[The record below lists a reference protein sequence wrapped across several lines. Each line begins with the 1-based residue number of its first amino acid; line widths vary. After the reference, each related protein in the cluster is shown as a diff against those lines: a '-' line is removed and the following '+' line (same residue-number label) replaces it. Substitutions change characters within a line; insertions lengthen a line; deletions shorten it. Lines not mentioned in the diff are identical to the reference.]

1 MLYRVRRAGSCRAQG
16 VLAPLSVRSV
26 VGAVLAHG
34 SAFRRHR
41 SIRPGE
47 GVESSVARD
56 GRHRVRSAWSRKAN
70 EVGTGGRRGCGP
82 RTHGVL
88 PRRTRV
94 TEYPPVVHRVCGQA
108 PSSVD
113 DAVTRMWTDGVMGD
127 RSHRVVGHVERLV
140 AVWHPARSRVRRSDE
155 LAGAPCDARLS
166 IARHAPWVFGATGT
180 RTGPSSISHASYG
193 HFLAGPSLARGEQR
207 PAPTRV
213 PRGTASGQPID
224 ASGETRGTRTAVLVS
239 DGRQARAER
248 IIEG

>member
-1 MLYRVRRAGSCRAQG
+1 VSEGRRRCRRPSSSSFTPRGLVPFAAKPVAGSRAGLRTGPSCAGDVVPRHAPDDRSEALVRCLIGWLVQRLSLCLPRALYIIRGTTPMLFRVRRAESCRTRG

-140 AVWHPARSRVRRSDE
+140 AVWHPA
-155 LAGAPCDARLS
+155 
-166 IARHAPWVFGATGT
+166 
-180 RTGPSSISHASYG
+180 
-193 HFLAGPSLARGEQR
+193 
-207 PAPTRV
+207 
-213 PRGTASGQPID
+213 
-224 ASGETRGTRTAVLVS
+224 
-239 DGRQARAER
+239 
-248 IIEG
+248 